1 MKTASFW
8 EYNFE
13 TEKIHCAL
21 CPHFCKIGPDKTGIC
36 RVRINYQGRLYA
48 ENYGKVGSIA
58 LDPIEKKPLYH
69 YKPGTSILSL
79 GTFGCNLRCS
89 YCQNYTISQQ
99 KVLTRYFEPESIP
112 ELIKQFDNNIGI
124 AFTYNEPFIWYEY
137 VYDVAKITKENNP
150 DTAVVLVT
158 NGYVNPEP
166 LEKLLPYLDALN
178 IDLKSFREET
188 YRKLCKSDLEPVLN
202 TIITAAKACHV
213 EVTTLVITD
222 ENDSMEE
229 IREIGQF
236 LACINPDIPLHLSRY
251 YPNYLLTNP
260 ATPKATLM
268 KAKEIAE
275 EYLNYVYLGNLPG
288 VDTNTY
294 CPKCGLLLVERI
306 NYQTNA
312 LIKTPVCPKCEKEIA
327 IIL

>member
-1 MKTASFW
+1 M
-8 EYNFE
+8 
-13 TEKIHCAL
+13 
-21 CPHFCKIGPDKTGIC
+21 
-36 RVRINYQGRLYA
+36 
-48 ENYGKVGSIA
+48 
-58 LDPIEKKPLYH
+58 KKPLYH

-202 TIITAAKACHV
+202 TIKMQLN
-213 EVTTLVITD
+213 LV
-222 ENDSMEE
+222 MW
-229 IREIGQF
+229 
-236 LACINPDIPLHLSRY
+236 
-251 YPNYLLTNP
+251 
-260 ATPKATLM
+260 K
-268 KAKEIAE
+268 
-275 EYLNYVYLGNLPG
+275 
-288 VDTNTY
+288 
-294 CPKCGLLLVERI
+294 
-306 NYQTNA
+306 
-312 LIKTPVCPKCEKEIA
+312 
-327 IIL
+327 